1 MTCIC
6 KLLRLPRASAA
17 QTITGTVTHHHGLLS
32 QSLQLVHS
40 CLSYDFIGSTG
51 GSACSGTVCDGSSSG
66 NSLDDLVVVQIPTS
80 WRSIFLDSDTV
91 PLFFRM
97 YRNLSPDLSVL
108 ALSCL
113 VQISSIRRS
122 LFTNAERSIFLAQI
136 VSGCRSILLS
146 VCGNSTQTMAT
157 TTTTASPTVIG
168 SPLNRH
174 VTTTPSTP
182 TTTPDKSNGSSM
194 NNNNDACN
202 LMNNPEAYH
211 EFCLLLSRLK
221 CSYQLNELLALSD
234 YASFIELLTIFTV
247 QSIKVCND
255 ECSQNSLHYLLA
267 LWQRLVASIPYVHPP
282 DSHLLDTVTPQVVN
296 AYIQSCLSTIPNY
309 MNQASIHIS
318 RESIRSEKKST
329 EFNAY
334 SWCTDTLSKPMYA
347 NCFVSSSNQNRNLH
361 HHSNNNNC
369 SNNNNTSTNANIS
382 EEDVEENNL
391 SLKSECLLDDWITLS
406 QQLDRACL

>member
-1 MTCIC
+1 
-6 KLLRLPRASAA
+6 
-17 QTITGTVTHHHGLLS
+17 
-32 QSLQLVHS
+32 
-40 CLSYDFIGSTG
+40 
-51 GSACSGTVCDGSSSG
+51 
-66 NSLDDLVVVQIPTS
+66 
-80 WRSIFLDSDTV
+80 
-91 PLFFRM
+91 
-97 YRNLSPDLSVL
+97 

-113 VQISSIRRS
+113 IQISSIRRS

-146 VCGNSTQTMAT
+146 VCGNSTQTTTTT

-174 VTTTPSTP
+174 VNTTPN
-182 TTTPDKSNGSSM
+182 TTDKTNSSSSM
-194 NNNNDACN
+194 NNNNEACN

-211 EFCLLLSRLK
+211 EFCVLLSRLK
-221 CSYQLNELLALSD
+221 CSYQLNELLVLSD
-234 YASFIELLTIFTV
+234 YSSFIELLTIFTV
-247 QSIKVCND
+247 HSIKVCND

-334 SWCTDTLSKPMYA
+334 SSWCTDTLSKPMYA
-347 NCFVSSSNQNRNLH
+347 NCFVSSNQSRNHNH
-361 HHSNNNNC
+361 HNNNNC
-369 SNNNNTSTNANIS
+369 GSNNTCTNANIS
-382 EEDVEENNL
+382 EEVEEENNL

-406 QQLDRACL
+406 QQLDRVSSRLFSMLLFLQSFLIVWLQDFIMS